1 MDKLNRYM
9 GAIGLLL
16 LFIACESA
24 TKLTNEDPMGREI
37 IDYTNLVAISTEMNT
52 ARMAKDYEKFAE
64 FLTDDASFTYP
75 SGKIDQG
82 KDAIIKSNKIIDET
96 ISTLPMPSDSVI
108 YLAIKGNDPIQGDYK
123 VLMAWDVNTIKAGI
137 DEVDI
142 MQHNVTW
149 FTADN
154 KVERRVSFYD
164 RSQIQKFYQTD
175 PLVSDIE

>member
-1 MDKLNRYM
+1 MNKLNRY
-9 GAIGLLL
+9 ISILSLLV
-16 LFIACESA
+16 LFIACEST
-24 TKLTNEDPMGREI
+24 TKLSDEDPMGREI
-37 IDYTNLVAISTEMNT
+37 IDYTELVAVSTDMNA
-52 ARMAKDYEKFAE
+52 ARMAKDYEKFAD

-108 YLAIKGNDPIQGDYK
+108 YLAIKGKDPIQGDYK
-123 VLMAWDVNTIKAGI
+123 ILMAWDVNTIKAGN
-137 DEVDI
+137 DVVDI

-149 FTADN
+149 FTAEN
-154 KVERRVSFYD
+154 KIERRVSFYD

-175 PLVSDIE
+175 PLVSDME